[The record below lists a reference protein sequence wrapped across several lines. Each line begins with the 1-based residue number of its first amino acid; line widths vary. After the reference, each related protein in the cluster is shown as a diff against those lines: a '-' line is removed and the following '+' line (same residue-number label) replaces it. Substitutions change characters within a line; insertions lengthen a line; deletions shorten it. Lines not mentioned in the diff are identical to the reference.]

1 MKKLIIATSILFAF
15 SSAFAQKPNVKP
27 KVSKYQSKTADA
39 KPSQSVP
46 ASSEA
51 KPSGK
56 PVGPST
62 KPAPVVKPTKAS
74 RPVGASSTRASQS
87 AVGSGALKEKTN
99 TPSKGVNKEKGS
111 MNTMSNS
118 RASQSAASG
127 GALKEKTNTP
137 SKGVNK
143 EKGEK
148 NTMSDSKA
156 SQSGVSGG
164 AVKVGNKGK
173 GDIIIDAR
181 AADVVGVD
189 NSNAIIDAEYCK
201 GWNDGFSKAFPRS
214 KSIPNCVN
222 NGTCKGYKC
231 GYEAGMKKAEMML
244 E

>member
-87 AVGSGALKEKTN
+87 AVGS
-99 TPSKGVNKEKGS
+99 
-111 MNTMSNS
+111 
-118 RASQSAASG
+118 

>member
-1 MKKLIIATSILFAF
+1 VLSKK
-15 SSAFAQKPNVKP
+15 
-27 KVSKYQSKTADA
+27 
-39 KPSQSVP
+39 
-46 ASSEA
+46 
-51 KPSGK
+51 
-56 PVGPST
+56 
-62 KPAPVVKPTKAS
+62 
-74 RPVGASSTRASQS
+74 
-87 AVGSGALKEKTN
+87 KTN
-99 TPSKGVNKEKGS
+99 TPSKGVSKEKGEKS
-111 MNTMSNS
+111 TMSNS